1 MQLEVPQSL
10 RDVSSLE
17 EIQGRAAR
25 MLERLKGLIY
35 EGKKMK
41 RNA

>member
-10 RDVSSLE
+10 KDVSSLE
-17 EIQGRAAR
+17 QVQGRAAR
-25 MLERLKGLIY
+25 MLKRLKGLIY
-35 EGKKMK
+35 RGKKMK

>member
-10 RDVSSLE
+10 KDVSSLE
-17 EIQGRAAR
+17 EIQGRASR
-25 MLERLKGLIY
+25 MLKRLKELIY

>member
-10 RDVSSLE
+10 KDVSSLE
-17 EIQGRAAR
+17 KIQGRTAR
-25 MLERLKGLIY
+25 MLKRLKELIY

>member
-10 RDVSSLE
+10 KDVSSLE
-17 EIQGRAAR
+17 EIQGGGAR

-35 EGKKMK
+35 EEKKMK
-41 RNA
+41 RIA